1 MIDIHTHVLP
11 GIDDG
16 SRDLRT
22 SMRMLMMA
30 YKYGTRRV
38 IATPHFRG
46 DRYTATPDQ
55 IYRLTEQLNENR
67 PTVGLQDLK
76 VYPGNEILYDSR
88 TSRYLREGRVLGLA
102 DTTYALIEFMPYVA
116 EEEVR
121 RAVMDIRMSG
131 FRPVIA
137 HVERY
142 DQLEMDPDILY
153 DLREQGARIQINASS
168 LEGKVKRRILRTMKE
183 GLIDFVAS
191 DGHGLEH
198 RPMILGQNRR
208 YIEKKLG
215 TEAARNLYCC
225 NAGEIL
231 AESPYR

>member
-55 IYRLTEQLNENR
+55 IYRLTEQLNENIQ
-67 PTVGLQDLK
+67 TVGLQDLK

-102 DTTYALIEFMPYVA
+102 DTTYALKGSLTSLPA
-116 EEEVR
+116 
-121 RAVMDIRMSG
+121 MDTAWSIV
-131 FRPVIA
+131 P
-137 HVERY
+137 
-142 DQLEMDPDILY
+142 
-153 DLREQGARIQINASS
+153 
-168 LEGKVKRRILRTMKE
+168 
-183 GLIDFVAS
+183 
-191 DGHGLEH
+191 
-198 RPMILGQNRR
+198 
-208 YIEKKLG
+208 
-215 TEAARNLYCC
+215 
-225 NAGEIL
+225 
-231 AESPYR
+231 

>member
-1 MIDIHTHVLP
+1 MW
-11 GIDDG
+11 
-16 SRDLRT
+16 
-22 SMRMLMMA
+22 
-30 YKYGTRRV
+30 
-38 IATPHFRG
+38 
-46 DRYTATPDQ
+46 Q
-55 IYRLTEQLNENR
+55 
-67 PTVGLQDLK
+67 
-76 VYPGNEILYDSR
+76 
-88 TSRYLREGRVLGLA
+88 
-102 DTTYALIEFMPYVA
+102 
-116 EEEVR
+116 EEVR
-121 RAVMDIRMSG
+121 RAVMDICMSG

-215 TEAARNLYCC
+215 TEAARDLYCC